1 MNRQKDIIDG
11 KYGQLLSNQL
21 DSKVRSNS
29 RGVGAAQE
37 GIGS

>member
-21 DSKVRSNS
+21 DSKVRLNDGGT
-29 RGVGAAQE
+29 RRKE
-37 GIGS
+37 LGS